1 MITCSVA
8 LVVAAVLQSSS
19 DPTLPSSHPPPL
31 QLTALSLSWS
41 RWERKTKKK
50 KETKGGYCWILK
62 LYTIYIKPL

>member
-41 RWERKTKKK
+41 RWERKTKKRK
-50 KETKGGYCWILK
+50 RQKEVIAEFLNCTQF
-62 LYTIYIKPL
+62 TSNR